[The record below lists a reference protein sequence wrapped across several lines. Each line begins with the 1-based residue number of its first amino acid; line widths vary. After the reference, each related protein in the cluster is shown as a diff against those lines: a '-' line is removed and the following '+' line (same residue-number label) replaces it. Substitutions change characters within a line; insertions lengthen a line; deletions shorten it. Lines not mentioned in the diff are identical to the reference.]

1 MPLLTELFNRPSG
14 QPFVVCDISP
24 PRAGDAE
31 SLEDLSSLKPDM
43 FAAAYNPGK
52 GVSANSAFV
61 AAWMEMNTLIPTLFM
76 LATRDMNR
84 IDAQS
89 ILLGS
94 HLFGLRNVVSVMG
107 DKFSEEDANECL
119 GNYHLPATEMIRSIK
134 QMNQGYDFRG
144 RSLRRRTNLC
154 VGSTIN
160 LSRDL
165 DREVTLTLKKDLAGS
180 DFFITQPLYRAS
192 QAVAFM
198 EKYEELTG
206 GKLTTPIVWGI
217 QMMIPGGIS
226 FAEVPYWVTRDLSR
240 SRGAVDIAME
250 VIRDFVASGFQA
262 FYIVPPIHVGGA
274 RDYGSA
280 AALLEG
286 INAG

>member
-14 QPFVVCDISP
+14 RPFVVCDISP
-24 PRAGDAE
+24 PRAGNVE
-31 SLEDLSSLKPDM
+31 FLEDLTSLKPDM
-43 FAAAYNPGK
+43 FSVAYNPGK

-84 IDAQS
+84 IAAQS

-107 DKFSEEDANECL
+107 DKFSGKDANECL
-119 GNYHLPATEMIRSIK
+119 GNYHLPVTEMIGSIK

-144 RSLRRRTNLC
+144 RSLRSRTDLC
-154 VGSTIN
+154 VGSTID

-165 DREVTLTLKKDLAGS
+165 DREINLTLKKDLAGS

-198 EKYEELTG
+198 EKYEESTG
-206 GKLTTPIVWGI
+206 GKLTTPIIWGI

-226 FAEVPYWVTRDLSR
+226 FAEVPYWVTRDLSQ
-240 SRGAVDIAME
+240 SREGVDIALE
-250 VIRDFVASGFQA
+250 VIRDFMASGLHA
-262 FYIVPPIHVGGA
+262 FYIVPPIHIGGA
-274 RDYGSA
+274 RDYTSA

-286 INAG
+286 INAS